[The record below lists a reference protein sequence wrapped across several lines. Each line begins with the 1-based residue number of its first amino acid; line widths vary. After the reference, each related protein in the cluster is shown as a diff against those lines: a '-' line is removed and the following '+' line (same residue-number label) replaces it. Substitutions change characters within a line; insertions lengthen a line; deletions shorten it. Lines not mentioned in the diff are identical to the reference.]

1 MRSVK
6 KMFNRKK
13 IMLAAGVVVLYTVAV
28 VSIWIVSQRNAKH
41 KTEELLEYASKD
53 LGVTIGIMVDG
64 QLAATAETVIDDM
77 GGELKNL
84 SVEECRKLTKVHGI
98 DEVCLMDGKGVIVA
112 SSEPTTIGFD
122 MSSAEETREFMAC
135 TNKTVPYVS
144 QDFRGSRAIK
154 RDILRKYLAV
164 PFPKGEGFIQVG
176 YDASR
181 LASLFAK
188 RYNEL
193 MKTWQFG
200 EAGCFVCADART
212 GELLFD
218 VYDGNDGAREV
229 RGKFLQDYGL
239 DPQGLPDDKT
249 VTFRAT
255 LFGVPCFCRN
265 FTYLGFRILPTVPE
279 NEFYSM
285 GLKITLSA
293 AAILLIVFGIFCYT
307 IGKIETANKAIALM
321 RKTEDERREKDM
333 RMAKSIQSNVLPTMF
348 PPYPDMADRVD
359 IFAGMRT
366 AKEVGGDFY
375 DFYFAGRGKLAIVI
389 ADVSGK
395 GVPAAMFMMR
405 AKTTLQAL
413 LKGGG
418 DIAEIVAETN
428 NRLCQG
434 NEANMFVTAWVG
446 VVDLAN
452 GKVEYVNAGHNP
464 PVVRHVD
471 GSFTYLRDKHGPPL
485 AAMDGIPYKKGFIDL
500 SLGEGIFLY
509 TDGVTESTNPA
520 LELYGEDR
528 LLAAFQSA
536 TEVRSSKQLCNDL
549 LADVDRFASGA
560 EQADDITML
569 AFKLNGIQRT
579 FDASQ
584 EGLLE
589 AQSLLEEFGDNP
601 KAAVIQDEIISNIVR
616 CSGAHTFTV
625 KLIRNGNDLTMVFI
639 DAGKAFDPLTEAPV
653 PDVTASADKRGIG
666 GLGIYM
672 VKKMSKAT
680 SYARIKDQNV
690 LTITVAM

>member
-1 MRSVK
+1 MKSVRK
-6 KMFNRKK
+6 VFSRKK
-13 IMLAAGVVVLYTVAV
+13 IMLAIGVVVLYTVAV

-41 KTEELLEYASKD
+41 KTEELLEYATKD

-64 QLAATAETVIDDM
+64 MMAEVAETVAEDL
-77 GGELKNL
+77 GGVLLPL
-84 SVEECRKLTKVHGI
+84 SVDECRELVKRHGM
-98 DEVCLMDGKGVIVA
+98 DYFCLVDAKGIVVA
-112 SSEPTTIGFD
+112 ASEPQAVGYD
-122 MSSAEETREFMAC
+122 MNTDPVTREFMVC
-135 TNKTVPYVS
+135 TNVTTPYVS
-144 QDFRGSRAIK
+144 QDFRSTFFNRS
-154 RDILRKYLAV
+154 LRRRYLGI
-164 PFPKGEGFIQVG
+164 PLPSGEGFIQVG
-176 YDASR
+176 YDEAR
-181 LASLFAK
+181 LAGHFAK

-200 EAGCFVCADART
+200 EAGCFVCADMKT

-239 DPQGLPDDKT
+239 DPKGLPDDKT
-249 VTFRAT
+249 VTFKAT

-265 FTYLGFRILPTVPE
+265 FTYLGYRILPTVPE
-279 NEFYSM
+279 REFYSM

-293 AAILLIVFGIFCYT
+293 AAMLLIVFGIFCYT

-333 RMAKSIQSNVLPTMF
+333 RMAKSIQSNVLPSLF
-348 PPYPDMADRVD
+348 PPYPDMADRID

-366 AKEVGGDFY
+366 AREVGGDFY

-405 AKTTLQAL
+405 AKTTLQSL

-464 PVVRHVD
+464 PVVRHID
-471 GSFTYLRDKHGPPL
+471 GSYAYLRDKHGPPL
-485 AAMDGIPYKKGFIDL
+485 AAMDGISYKKGLVDL

-528 LLAAFQSA
+528 LISAFQSS
-536 TEVRSSKQLCNDL
+536 TEVRSSRQLCDDL

-569 AFKLNGIQRT
+569 AFRLNGIQRT

-584 EGLLE
+584 QGILD
-589 AQSLLEEFGDNP
+589 AQSLLEEFGNNP
-601 KAAVIQDEIISNIVR
+601 KAAVIQDEIVSNIVR
-616 CSGAHTFTV
+616 CSDAHTFTV
-625 KLIRNGNDLTMVFI
+625 KIIRNGNDLTMVFI
-639 DAGKAFDPLTEAPV
+639 DSGKAFNPLTDAPD
-653 PDVTASADKRGIG
+653 PDVTASAEERGIG

-672 VKKMSKAT
+672 VKKMSKAVN
-680 SYARIKDQNV
+680 YERIMEQNV
-690 LTITVAM
+690 LTVTVSM

>member
-1 MRSVK
+1 MKSVRK
-6 KMFNRKK
+6 IFDRKK
-13 IMLAAGVVVLYTVAV
+13 VMLAVGIVVLYTVAV

-41 KTEELLEYASKD
+41 KTEELLEYATKD

-64 QLAATAETVIDDM
+64 MMAEVAETVATDL
-77 GGELKNL
+77 GGVLRPL
-84 SVEECRKLTKVHGI
+84 SVNECRELVKRHGM
-98 DEVCLMDGKGVIVA
+98 DYFCLVDAKGLVVA
-112 SSEPTTIGFD
+112 ASEPQAVGYD
-122 MSSAEETREFMAC
+122 MNSDPITKEFMVC
-135 TNKTVPYVS
+135 TNVTTPYVS
-144 QDFRGSRAIK
+144 QDFRNTFFDRS
-154 RDILRKYLAV
+154 LRRRYLGI
-164 PFPKGEGFIQVG
+164 PLPSGEGFIQVG
-176 YDASR
+176 YDEKR
-181 LASLFAK
+181 LAGHFAK

-200 EAGCFVCADART
+200 EAGCFVCADMKT

-229 RGKFLQDYGL
+229 RGKHLQDYGL

-265 FTYLGFRILPTVPE
+265 FTYLGYRILPTVPE
-279 NEFYSM
+279 SEFYSM

-293 AAILLIVFGIFCYT
+293 AAMLLIVFGIFCYT
-307 IGKIETANKAIALM
+307 IGKIEVANKAIAQM
-321 RKTEDERREKDM
+321 RRTEDERRKKDM
-333 RMAKSIQSNVLPTMF
+333 DMAKSIQSNVLPSLF
-348 PPYPDMADRVD
+348 PPYPDMADRID

-405 AKTTLQAL
+405 AKTTLQSL

-418 DIAEIVAETN
+418 DIAAIVAETN

-434 NEANMFVTAWVG
+434 NEANLFVTAWVG

-464 PVVRHVD
+464 PIVRRAD
-471 GSFTYLRDKHGPPL
+471 GSYTYLRDKHGPPL
-485 AAMDGIPYKKGFIDL
+485 AAMDGIPYKKGFVDL
-500 SLGEGIFLY
+500 ALGEGIFLY

-528 LLAAFQSA
+528 LVSAFQSA
-536 TEVRSSKQLCNDL
+536 TEERNARQLCDDL

-584 EGLLE
+584 QGILE
-589 AQSLLEEFGDNP
+589 AQSLLEEFGNNP
-601 KAAVIQDEIISNIVR
+601 KAAVIQDEIVSNIVR
-616 CSGAHTFTV
+616 CSGTHTFTV
-625 KLIRNGNDLTMVFI
+625 KLIRDGNDLTMVFI
-639 DAGKAFDPLTEAPV
+639 DGGKAFDPLTEAPE
-653 PDVTASADKRGIG
+653 PDVKASADERGIG

-672 VKKMSKAT
+672 VKKMAKSA
-680 SYARIKDQNV
+680 SYARIKEQNV
-690 LTITVAM
+690 LTITVSM

>member
-1 MRSVK
+1 MKAANKFLDK
-6 KMFNRKK
+6 KKL
-13 IMLAAGVVVLYTVAV
+13 MLAIGVLALYSVAV
-28 VSIWIVSQRNAKH
+28 VSIWVVSQRNAQH

-64 QLAATAETVIDDM
+64 QLAATAETVIEDM
-77 GGELKNL
+77 GGELKKL
-84 SVEECRKLTKVHGI
+84 SVEECRRLTNVHGI
-98 DEVCLMDGKGVIVA
+98 DEICLMNGEGKIIA
-112 SSEPTTIGFD
+112 SSEPTTLGFD
-122 MSSAEETREFMAC
+122 MNSTAGTREFMAC

-144 QDFRGSRAIK
+144 QDFRGSCAIPQK
-154 RDILRKYLAV
+154 TLRKYLAV
-164 PFPKGEGFIQVG
+164 PFTKGEGFIQVG
-176 YDASR
+176 YDADR
-181 LASLFAK
+181 LAGLFAK

-200 EAGCFVCADART
+200 EAGCFVCADAKT
-212 GELLFD
+212 GEILFD

-229 RGKFLQDYGL
+229 RGQHLQDYGL
-239 DPQGLPDDKT
+239 DPKDLPDDKT
-249 VTFRAT
+249 VTFKAT

-279 NEFYSM
+279 AEFYSM

-307 IGKIETANKAIALM
+307 IGKIEMANKAIAHM
-321 RKTEDERREKDM
+321 RKIDDERREKDM
-333 RMAKSIQSNVLPTMF
+333 VMAKSIQSNVLPSMF

-359 IFAGMRT
+359 IFARMRT
-366 AKEVGGDFY
+366 AREVGGDFY
-375 DFYFAGRGKLAIVI
+375 DFYFAGRGKLALVV

-418 DIAEIVAETN
+418 DLAEIVAETN

-446 VVDLAN
+446 VVDLSN
-452 GKVEYVNAGHNP
+452 GKVEFVNAGHNP
-464 PVVRHVD
+464 PIVRRTD

-485 AAMDGIPYKKGFIDL
+485 AAMEGISYKKGFLDL
-500 SLGEGIFLY
+500 ALGEGIFLY
-509 TDGVTESTNPA
+509 TDGVTEATNPA
-520 LELYGEDR
+520 VELYGEDR
-528 LLAAFQSA
+528 LIECFRAATF
-536 TEVRSSKQLCNDL
+536 VRSSKELCNEL
-549 LADVDRFASGA
+549 FAGLDRFADGA

-569 AFKLNGIQRT
+569 AFKMNGIERT

-584 EGLLE
+584 EGLLD

-625 KLIRNGNDLTMVFI
+625 KLIRNGNDLTMVFK
-639 DAGKAFDPLTEAPV
+639 DGGKAFDPLTDIAD
-653 PDVTASADKRGIG
+653 PDVKASVEDRGIG
-666 GLGIYM
+666 GLGIFM
-672 VKKMSKAT
+672 VKKMAKSVA
-680 SYARIKDQNV
+680 YERVNDQNI
-690 LTITVAM
+690 LTVTVAM